1 MRWWNKPR
9 LLQVSFRCPGHAGAQ
24 RAEERPPLKFRRT
37 PSTDLSALGHRVPTG
52 HGWDVSAQPMRE
64 AYAAN
69 GFEFPDD
76 GAMALFAEMSYLGAV
91 KR

>member
-1 MRWWNKPR
+1 MSDVDAVVEQAR
-9 LLQVSFRCPGHAGAQ
+9 LLQVSFRRPGHA
-24 RAEERPPLKFRRT
+24 EMSDLITERSDVIEYL
-37 PSTDLSALGHRVPTG
+37 TG

-69 GFEFPDD
+69 GFEFPDH
-76 GAMALFAEMSYLGAV
+76 GATGLFAEMSYLSAV